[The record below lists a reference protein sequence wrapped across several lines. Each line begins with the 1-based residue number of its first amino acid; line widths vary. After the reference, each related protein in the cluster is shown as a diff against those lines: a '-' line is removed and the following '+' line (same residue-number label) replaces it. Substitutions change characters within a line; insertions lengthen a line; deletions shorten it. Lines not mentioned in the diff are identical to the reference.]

1 MTQQTKAYLA
11 LAFICIVWGT
21 TYLAIRI
28 GVAHYPAVL
37 FAAVR
42 QLVAGGILLAV
53 AYFARGK
60 GDLSGANVRRQMLM
74 GFLMLTLGNGAVTW
88 AEKYIPSGIAAL
100 ICSMMPLFA
109 VAFNLMSS
117 KRDKFNVTIGMG
129 MLLGLCGVG
138 LIFRQNIADLAS
150 PGYLGG
156 ILCVILA
163 TAAWALGS
171 SMNKASVKSKNP
183 LFNSGLQL
191 MSGGVF
197 LSIMSPVVD
206 DYSGMQVMNSQGMIA
221 LIYLIVF
228 GSVLSYAAYMYVLE
242 ALPVGVATIYAYI
255 NPLIAVIAG
264 YLVLNEALNIYVGMA
279 FVTIVVSVFLVNRGY
294 RQQMAAKNKIELKM
308 AEAFET
314 SITAES

>member
-11 LAFICIVWGT
+11 LAFICVVWGT

-60 GDLSGANVRRQMLM
+60 GDLSGTNVRRQMLM

-279 FVTIVVSVFLVNRGY
+279 FVTIVVSMFLVNRGY